1 MLEVVVVVLG
11 IVDQVVPPEAME
23 VAVQVVRE
31 HPLPVLMQLD
41 TVVVVAVL
49 VKMALVAMVAME

>member
-1 MLEVVVVVLG
+1 VAVVLG

-23 VAVQVVRE
+23 VEVQVVRE

-41 TVVVVAVL
+41 TVVAVAVL
-49 VKMALVAMVAME
+49 VKMALVAMVAMAL